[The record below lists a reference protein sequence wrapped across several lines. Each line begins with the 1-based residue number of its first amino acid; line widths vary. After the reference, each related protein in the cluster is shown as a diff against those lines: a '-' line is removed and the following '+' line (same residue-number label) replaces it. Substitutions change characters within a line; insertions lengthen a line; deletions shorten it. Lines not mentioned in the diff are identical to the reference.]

1 MWLLP
6 PAGTTCRARHYLIRW
21 SHLRYLKLIFLC
33 GVAAVAA
40 TAQTSVQIKVDASQ
54 SEGPFRPIYRYF
66 GYDEPNYTYAE
77 NGKKLVG
84 ELAALAD
91 PPVYIRAHHLLTSG
105 DGVPSFKFGSTNAY
119 TEDASGKPV
128 YDWKIVDQILDT
140 YVNAGA
146 RPFVELGFMPK
157 ALSTHPDPYKSE
169 WAPGAV
175 NDKYFVGWSYPPNDY
190 AKWGELIHQL
200 VLHAVA
206 RYGRAAVDQ
215 WYWEVWNEPDIG
227 YWHGTPEEYDK
238 LYDAAAAGVKKAL
251 PTALVGGPA
260 ITGPGSQRSTGFL
273 KQFLQHCL
281 DNNVPLDFITFH
293 AKGQARFVDGH
304 VKMGIANN
312 LQNAHNGFQVV
323 ASFPKY
329 KDLPIILSESDPE
342 GCAACSARFSPQNAY
357 RNGTLYASYTAT
369 AMKALT
375 DIAKRD
381 GVNLEGQLTWAFE
394 FEGQPYFEGFR
405 DLATNGVD
413 KPILNFFR
421 MAGQLVGNRVK
432 AESSGA
438 VNLDGALRGGVP
450 QPDVDAIAVRSEHSL
465 NVLVWNYQDNDVD
478 SPAAHVAL
486 QAAGLPRD
494 VTRVSLRHYRID
506 QTHSNAFTAWKQAGS
521 PQNPSPEQ
529 KAALEA
535 AGQLQMLGSPQWV
548 TLQKGAM
555 DLNFDLP
562 IQGLSL
568 IEISW

>member
-1 MWLLP
+1 MF
-6 PAGTTCRARHYLIRW
+6 RAAFYLILW
-21 SHLRYLKLIFLC
+21 SRLRYLNLLF
-33 GVAAVAA
+33 VACAA
-40 TAQTSVQIKVDASQ
+40 ASLASAQTVQIKVDASQ
-54 SEGPFRPIYRYF
+54 SEGAFRPIYRYF
-66 GYDEPNYTYAE
+66 GYDEPNYTYTE

-84 ELAALAD
+84 ELAALSPA
-91 PPVYIRAHHLLTSG
+91 PVYIRAHHLLTTG
-105 DGVPSFKFGSTNAY
+105 DGVGSFKFGSTNAY
-119 TEDASGKPV
+119 TEDANGKPV

-157 ALSTHPDPYKSE
+157 ALSTHPEPYKGD
-169 WAPGAV
+169 WMPGAA
-175 NDKYFVGWSYPPNDY
+175 NPGYYAGWSYPPNDY

-227 YWHGTPEEYDK
+227 YWHGTPEEYDR

-260 ITGPGSQRSTGFL
+260 ITGPGSARSTGFL

-281 DNNVPLDFITFH
+281 DANVPLDFITFH
-293 AKGQARFVDGH
+293 AKGQARFTDGH
-304 VKMGIANN
+304 VKMGIQNN
-312 LQNAHNGFQVV
+312 LANADNGFKVV

-329 KDLPIILSESDPE
+329 KGLPIILSESDPE
-342 GCAACSARFSPQNAY
+342 GCAACSAKFSPQNAY

-369 AMKALT
+369 VMKELT

-381 GVNLEGQLTWAFE
+381 GVNLEGQLTWAFQ

-405 DLATNGVD
+405 ELATNGVD

-421 MAGQLVGNRVK
+421 MAGQLQGNRVK
-432 AESSGA
+432 VDSSGA
-438 VNLDGALRGGVP
+438 VDLDAALKGGVVK
-450 QPDVDAIAVRSEHSL
+450 PDVDAIAVKGEHSIS
-465 NVLVWNYQDNDVD
+465 VLVWNYQDLEVPV
-478 SPAAHVAL
+478 SAAQVAL
-486 QAAGLPRD
+486 QMAGLPRD
-494 VTRVSLRHYRID
+494 VTKVSMKHYRVD
-506 QTHSNAFTAWKQAGS
+506 ETHSNAFTAWKAAGS
-521 PQNPSPEQ
+521 PLNPTAEQ

-535 AGQLQMLGSPQWV
+535 AGQLQMLGSPGWLGV
-548 TLQKGAM
+548 QKGAVE
-555 DLNFDLP
+555 LKFELP

-568 IEISW
+568 VELSW

>member
-1 MWLLP
+1 
-6 PAGTTCRARHYLIRW
+6 
-21 SHLRYLKLIFLC
+21 
-33 GVAAVAA
+33 
-40 TAQTSVQIKVDASQ
+40 
-54 SEGPFRPIYRYF
+54 
-66 GYDEPNYTYAE
+66 
-77 NGKKLVG
+77 
-84 ELAALAD
+84 
-91 PPVYIRAHHLLTSG
+91 
-105 DGVPSFKFGSTNAY
+105 
-119 TEDASGKPV
+119 
-128 YDWKIVDQILDT
+128 
-140 YVNAGA
+140 
-146 RPFVELGFMPK
+146 
-157 ALSTHPDPYKSE
+157 
-169 WAPGAV
+169 
-175 NDKYFVGWSYPPNDY
+175 VGWAYPPTDY
-190 AKWGELIHQL
+190 TKWGELIHQL

-273 KQFLQHCL
+273 RQFLQHCL
-281 DNNVPLDFITFH
+281 DNRIPLDFITFH
-293 AKGQARFVDGH
+293 AKGQARFVEGH

-312 LQNAHNGFQVV
+312 LQNADNGFKVV
-323 ASFPKY
+323 AAFPKF

-405 DLATNGVD
+405 TLATNGVD

-421 MAGQLVGNRVK
+421 MAGQLYGDRIK
-432 AESSGA
+432 AESTGA
-438 VNLDGALRGGVP
+438 IALDTALRGGVA
-450 QPDVDAIAVRSEHSL
+450 QPDVDTIAVRSEHSV
-465 NVLVWNYQDNDVD
+465 NVLVWNYQDNDTEAA
-478 SPAAHVAL
+478 AAHVAL
-486 QAAGLPRD
+486 QATGLPRD
-494 VTRVSLRHYRID
+494 LTRVSMRHYRID

-535 AGQLQMLGSPQWV
+535 AGQLQMLGSPQWMTV
-548 TLQKGAM
+548 DKGAVRIA
-555 DLNFDLP
+555 FDLP

-568 IEISW
+568 IELSW

>member
-1 MWLLP
+1 
-6 PAGTTCRARHYLIRW
+6 
-21 SHLRYLKLIFLC
+21 LRYPKLLLTLGF
-33 GVAAVAA
+33 AALAG
-40 TAQTSVQIKVDASQ
+40 AQGPVEIKVDASQ
-54 SEGPFRPIYRYF
+54 SEGRFKPVYRYF

-77 NGKKLVG
+77 NGRKLVG
-84 ELAALAD
+84 ELAALSEG
-91 PPVYIRAHHLLTSG
+91 PVYIRAHHLLTTG
-105 DGVPSFKFGSTNAY
+105 DGVPSFKWGSTNAY
-119 TEDASGKPV
+119 TEDANGKPV

-157 ALSTHPDPYKSE
+157 ALSTHPEPYKSE

-175 NDKYFVGWSYPPNDY
+175 NDKYYVGWAYPPTDY
-190 AKWGELIHQL
+190 AKWGELVHQL

-215 WYWEVWNEPDIG
+215 WYWEVWNEPDIA

-281 DNNVPLDFITFH
+281 DANVPLDFITFH

-312 LQNAHNGFQVV
+312 LQNADNGYKVV
-323 ASFPKY
+323 ASFPKF
-329 KDLPIILSESDPE
+329 KNLPIVLSESDPE

-357 RNGTLYASYTAT
+357 RNGTLYASYTAV

-375 DIAKRD
+375 DLAARD

-421 MAGQLVGNRVK
+421 MAGQLNGTRVK

-438 VNLDGALRGGVP
+438 VALDSILKTGVP
-450 QPDVDAIAVRSEHSL
+450 EKADVDAIAVKGEHSL
-465 NVLVWNYQDNDVD
+465 GVLMWNYQDYDVAG
-478 SPAAHVAL
+478 AAAQIAL
-486 QAAGLPRD
+486 KTSGLPLDLR
-494 VTRVSLRHYRID
+494 RVAVKHYRID
-506 QTHSNAFTAWKQAGS
+506 QTHSNAFTAWKAAGS
-521 PQNPSPEQ
+521 PQNPTPEQ

-535 AGQLQMLGSPQWV
+535 AGQLQLLGSPGWV
-548 TLQKGAM
+548 AVNKGAVE
-555 DLNFDLP
+555 LAFDLP
-562 IQGLSL
+562 LQGLSL
-568 IEISW
+568 VEFSW

>member
-1 MWLLP
+1 M
-6 PAGTTCRARHYLIRW
+6 
-21 SHLRYLKLIFLC
+21 
-33 GVAAVAA
+33 AA